1 MSENSQNRPT
11 PCPVWLWIILIAGL
25 ILLYLLYNH
34 AITEKATW
42 IQQDIKSRAENNLRM
57 NEQLANVSARVDGR
71 DIILVGHVINQTAS
85 DNAERIAQQTNG
97 ARLVTNQLAVEPAV
111 SAAVPAEDQAD
122 TVIIETPAT
131 QLPQQQKESDL
142 LTAKVEPLPNEF
154 APLETEPEQLPSSTA
169 DPDDSVKKQF
179 ADLDFSHI
187 TFEKNST
194 SLTDKSKEVLDEVAV
209 SLLEHPGV
217 SILVEGHTDTSGNPE
232 INMQISQQR
241 AKSVVSYLKD
251 AGVDTQR
258 MRALGF
264 GDKFPVAPNDTQEG
278 RIKNRR
284 IEIKIKNG
292 D

>member
-11 PCPVWLWIILIAGL
+11 PCPPWLWIVLITGL

-57 NEQLANVSARVDGR
+57 NAQLADVSVTVDGR
-71 DIILVGHVINQTAS
+71 DITLVGQVFNQNAS
-85 DNAERIAQQTNG
+85 DDAEKIAQQTIG
-97 ARLVTNQLAVEPAV
+97 TRLVTNQLAVEPDA
-111 SAAVPAEDQAD
+111 SATVPEEDTAD
-122 TVIIETPAT
+122 TVVIETPAT
-131 QLPQQQKESDL
+131 QLPQQQKEPDL
-142 LTAKVEPLPNEF
+142 LTAKVEPLPDEF
-154 APLETEPEQLPSSTA
+154 APLATEPAPLPPSTA
-169 DPDDSVKKQF
+169 DPDDSIQKQF
-179 ADLDFSHI
+179 ANLDFSHI

-194 SLTDKSKEVLDEVAV
+194 SLTAKGKQLLDEVAV
-209 SLLEHPGV
+209 SLLAHPGV

-232 INMQISQQR
+232 INMQISEQR
-241 AKSVVSYLKD
+241 ARSVVSYLND
-251 AGVDTQR
+251 AGVSTER
-258 MRALGF
+258 MSALGF